1 MSMLRKSIITMTATS
16 ILSVGS
22 AVAAPMYQDNHQSKN
37 TASTT
42 LLKDKQF
49 NIELN
54 ILPTIIGYVAGS
66 LNYKLKQDSAIGINA
81 GYQVT
86 DSSKK
91 MYNVGLTYNYAF
103 NGDYMSTGWI
113 AKPFIAYGYNKDM
126 ASSTP
131 DPMDSNGVAVGTTFT
146 YKWMSDNGFNWQ
158 LGVGAF
164 YSSIKTLSL
173 QDKDGHKGVGLIGE
187 FSMGMAL

>member
-16 ILSVGS
+16 IVSIGS
-22 AVAAPMYQDNHQSKN
+22 AVAAPIYQDNYQSKS

-54 ILPTIIGYVAGS
+54 ILQTILGCIAGS

-113 AKPFIAYGYNKDM
+113 AKPYIAYGYYKNT
-126 ASSTP
+126 STF
-131 DPMDSNGVAVGTTFT
+131 DPMDSNGVAAGATIT
-146 YKWMSDNGFNWQ
+146 YKWMSDHGFNWQ

-164 YSSIKTLSL
+164 YSSVKLLSL